1 MIIDKYN
8 EKIKMTD
15 TEGRKEGRRERG
27 SPQYTPAKRFIAPF
41 SIMGEQ
47 STVLQERKISSPNLR
62 EENREEKGSK
72 VKRGEQRREGKR
84 SEERRTEKG
93 R

>member
-62 EENREEKGSK
+62 EETREEKG
-72 VKRGEQRREGKR
+72 